1 VTVQFGKVAKGS
13 SGNTDSFKEDGVFKT
28 TVTLGPKQSAKDTTA
43 NLGETLVHE
52 GVHGLDGIAAGGR
65 NPSTKAEE
73 LTTERHASRTESY
86 VAQGLRDFSTG
97 LWSPM
102 WSPGMLETYRNQAI
116 EESARASTKIW
127 CDNGGDCQ

>member
-52 GVHGLDGIAAGGR
+52 GVHGLDGIAAGGPKPLDQSRRTDHRTPRLPHGVIRCTGSTRLLHGTLESNVVAR
-65 NPSTKAEE
+65 NA
-73 LTTERHASRTESY
+73 
-86 VAQGLRDFSTG
+86 
-97 LWSPM
+97 
-102 WSPGMLETYRNQAI
+102 
-116 EESARASTKIW
+116 
-127 CDNGGDCQ
+127 